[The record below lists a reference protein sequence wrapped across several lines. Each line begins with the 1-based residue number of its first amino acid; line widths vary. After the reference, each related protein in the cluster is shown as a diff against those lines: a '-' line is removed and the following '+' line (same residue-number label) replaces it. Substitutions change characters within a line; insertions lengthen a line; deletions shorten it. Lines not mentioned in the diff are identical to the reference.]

1 MAAMAGAWRNN
12 VTYETLLVEV
22 NTGVGLITLNR
33 PERLNAL
40 SSRLFSEFEEA
51 LTQLEEDDEVKVL
64 LVTGAGERAFSAGA
78 DIHEMVEVA
87 REGEPPLRR
96 PTDWLW
102 HLAAYRKPT
111 IGVINGLA
119 YGGGAL
125 MSSIFDIRLGSERSS
140 FRFLAVTYSRV
151 NSTWSLPL
159 IVGWPVA
166 KDLLFTGRLVEAEEA
181 TRIGLLNRQLP
192 SEELMATAMEM
203 GRQIAGNDTAAVQA
217 VREIMVGEI
226 GLSWREMMRREAEV
240 VARSVDSPPAEKSFS
255 GFLKK
260 RKAR

>member
-1 MAAMAGAWRNN
+1 LEKEP
-12 VTYETLLVEV
+12 VDYETLLVEV
-22 NTGVGLITLNR
+22 NDGVALITLNR
-33 PERLNAL
+33 PEHLNAL
-40 SSRLFSEFEEA
+40 STKLFSEFDEA
-51 LTQLEEDDEVKVL
+51 LTELEEDDAVKVL

-78 DIHEMVEVA
+78 DIHEMVEMTD
-87 REGEPPLRR
+87 GGPQRR

-102 HLAAYRKPT
+102 HLASYRKPT

-125 MSSIFDIRLGSERSS
+125 LSSIFDIRLGCERSS

-181 TRIGLLNRQLP
+181 TRIGLLNRQVP
-192 SEELMATAMEM
+192 SAELMATAMEM
-203 GRQIAGNDTAAVQA
+203 GRQIAGNAAAAVQA
-217 VREIMVGEI
+217 VREIMVTEI
-226 GLSWREMMRREAEV
+226 GLSWRDMLRRESEV

-255 GFLKK
+255 GFLK
-260 RKAR
+260 RKSK

>member
-1 MAAMAGAWRNN
+1 MA
-12 VTYETLLVEV
+12 YETLLVEIK
-22 NTGVGLITLNR
+22 TGVGLITLNR

-40 SSRLFSEFEEA
+40 STRLFGEFDQA
-51 LTQLEEDDEVKVL
+51 LTELEEDDAVKVL

-78 DIHEMVEVA
+78 DIHEMVEQA
-87 REGEPPLRR
+87 HGASGEAGGEPQRR

-102 HLAAYRKPT
+102 HLASYRKPT

-151 NSTWSLPL
+151 NSSWSLPM

-166 KDLLFTGRLVEAEEA
+166 KELLFTGRLVEAEEA
-181 TRIGLLNRQLP
+181 TRIGLLNRQVP
-192 SEELMATAMEM
+192 SAELMATAMEM
-203 GRQIAGNDTAAVQA
+203 GRQIAGNDAAAVQA

-255 GFLKK
+255 GFLK
-260 RKAR
+260 RKSK

>member
-166 KDLLFTGRLVEAEEA
+166 KDLLFTGRLIEAEEA
-181 TRIGLLNRQLP
+181 TRIGLLNRQVP

>member
-1 MAAMAGAWRNN
+1 MA
-12 VTYETLLVEV
+12 YETLLVEI
-22 NTGVGLITLNR
+22 NMGVGLITLNR

-40 SSRLFSEFEEA
+40 STRLFGEFDEA
-51 LTQLEEDDEVKVL
+51 LTELEEDDAVKVL

-78 DIHEMVEVA
+78 DIHEMAELSRGA
-87 REGEPPLRR
+87 PGEPLRR

-102 HLAAYRKPT
+102 HLASYRKPT

-125 MSSIFDIRLGSERSS
+125 MSSIFDIRLGCERSS

-166 KDLLFTGRLVEAEEA
+166 KELLFTGRLVEAEEA
-181 TRIGLLNRQLP
+181 ARIGLLNRQVP
-192 SEELMATAMEM
+192 SAELMATAMEM
-203 GRQIAGNDTAAVQA
+203 GRQIAGNDAAAVQA
-217 VREIMVGEI
+217 VREIMVTEI
-226 GLSWREMMRREAEV
+226 GLNWRDMLRREAEV

-255 GFLKK
+255 GFLK
-260 RKAR
+260 RKSSGRDTRRRR

>member
-1 MAAMAGAWRNN
+1 MA
-12 VTYETLLVEV
+12 YETLLVKV
-22 NTGVGLITLNR
+22 DDGIGVITLNR

-40 SSRLFSEFEEA
+40 SNQLFGEFNDA
-51 LTQLEEDDEVKVL
+51 LTELEEDDAVRVL

-78 DIHEMVEVA
+78 DIHEMVEQ
-87 REGEPPLRR
+87 GGGTSGTSTTEPRR

-102 HLAAYRKPT
+102 HLASYRKPT

-125 MSSIFDIRLGSERSS
+125 MSSALDIRLGCERSS
-140 FRFLAVTYSRV
+140 FRFLAVAHNRV

-166 KDLLFTGRLVEAEEA
+166 KELLFTGRLVEAEEA
-181 TRIGLLNRQLP
+181 TRIGLLNRQVP
-192 SEELMATAMEM
+192 SAELMATAMEM
-203 GRQIAGNDTAAVQA
+203 GKQIAGSDAAAVQA
-217 VREIMVGEI
+217 VREIMVTEI
-226 GLSWREMMRREAEV
+226 GLSWHDMLRREAEV

-255 GFLKK
+255 RFLK
-260 RKAR
+260 RNPT

>member
-1 MAAMAGAWRNN
+1 VA
-12 VTYETLLVEV
+12 YETLLVEI
-22 NTGVGLITLNR
+22 NKGVGLITLNR

-40 SSRLFSEFEEA
+40 STRLFGEFDEA
-51 LTQLEEDDEVKVL
+51 LTELEEDDAVKVL

-78 DIHEMVEVA
+78 DIHEMVELA
-87 REGEPPLRR
+87 HDAGGTSAGEPRRR

-102 HLAAYRKPT
+102 HLASYRKPT

-125 MSSIFDIRLGSERSS
+125 MSSIFDIRLGCERSS

-166 KDLLFTGRLVEAEEA
+166 KELLFTGRLVEAEEA
-181 TRIGLLNRQLP
+181 ARIGLLNRQVP
-192 SEELMATAMEM
+192 STELMTTAMEM
-203 GRQIAGNDTAAVQA
+203 GRQIAGNDDDAVQA
-217 VREIMVGEI
+217 VREIMVSEI
-226 GLSWREMMRREAEV
+226 GLSWRDMLRREAEV

-255 GFLKK
+255 GFLK
-260 RKAR
+260 RKAK

>member
-1 MAAMAGAWRNN
+1 MA
-12 VTYETLLVEV
+12 YETLLVEI
-22 NTGVGLITLNR
+22 NAGVGLITLNR

-40 SSRLFSEFEEA
+40 SSRLFGEFDEA
-51 LTQLEEDDEVKVL
+51 LSQLEEDDDVKVL

-78 DIHEMVEVA
+78 DIHEMVELTSA
-87 REGEPPLRR
+87 ASKPLRR

-125 MSSIFDIRLGSERSS
+125 MSSIFDIRLGSERSN
-140 FRFLAVTYSRV
+140 FRFLAVSYSRV

-166 KDLLFTGRLVEAEEA
+166 KELLFTGRMVEADEA
-181 TRIGLLNRQLP
+181 TRIGLLNRQVP
-192 SEELMATAMEM
+192 SAELMTTAMEM
-203 GRQIAGNDTAAVQA
+203 GRQIAANDAAAVQA
-217 VREIMVGEI
+217 VREIMVSEI
-226 GLSWREMMRREAEV
+226 GLGWRDMMRREAEV

-255 GFLKK
+255 GFLK
-260 RKAR
+260 RKSK